1 MQLLCLITS
10 EWFGASLTRADLH
23 GNVYFQGKLK
33 GTPPWCGS
41 FLLVPAFC
49 LTFYGRDRR
58 GISLLLFG
66 AWHLPSEFCL
76 SRKDAASHGHGGSE
90 VNLAI
95 RKRPPPQL
103 LLQRLSIRKPKFE
116 RKYNKCAVCT
126 AMRVCD
132 NVIQQAFCLF
142 PFIDFLDYSFWSTEV
157 YYSSMPIKGK
167 GKRRYIKHL
176 LISLTS
182 TFEQQKYIHRCR
194 SKGMR
199 FEKGKGDILKNERRQ
214 EGISGPEL
222 QCSIF
227 FRIQKKD
234 KL

>member
-95 RKRPPPQL
+95 PKRLPPQL

-126 AMRVCD
+126 AMRQRYPTGILLVS
-132 NVIQQAFCLF
+132 IYWF
-142 PFIDFLDYSFWSTEV
+142 PWLQLLIYTSILFLDADQR
-157 YYSSMPIKGK
+157 
-167 GKRRYIKHL
+167 KR
-176 LISLTS
+176 
-182 TFEQQKYIHRCR
+182 
-194 SKGMR
+194 
-199 FEKGKGDILKNERRQ
+199 EKGIH
-214 EGISGPEL
+214 
-222 QCSIF
+222 
-227 FRIQKKD
+227 
-234 KL
+234 